1 MKFSMITPCYRLPV
15 CLAIGALLLVPATR
29 LVGQELDKPLRLMP
43 GPQLFI
49 DDYLIGESSFLTRV
63 VNNPQKLPKPVVTG
77 GKNGDEN
84 FQPYTSVVRDPQTKR
99 FRMWYNTGED
109 VSVSH
114 IGYIESEDGI
124 HWLRP
129 HRVLKDPG
137 PIKFGVSV
145 VDRGEK
151 FPDPAKRYVLG
162 YYYKDGLM
170 IATSV
175 EGLDWTLL
183 QPKSVLQH
191 NHDIDSLR
199 WDPLRN
205 RFLAIVSVWVV
216 DNRWE
221 ERRRIPHQSV
231 STDLVNWKKLWPILT
246 PKIGAPVERGE
257 TQFYAMGGA
266 ITRGDLLIGLVKVL
280 RDDLNATPGKSGKEM
295 GDLDRKAAGLGYTVL
310 AWSHDGETWQR
321 DYEPFIPQNL
331 VPGSWDHAMAW
342 ADEQIVVGDETFVY
356 YAGYARGH
364 KVARFE
370 ERQIGLARMPRDRYV
385 SRDADLNVGRL
396 LTKPLVLEASSITVN
411 ANVVGLM
418 RVRLLTADGKP
429 KRGFDWA
436 EIRGDAVA
444 HPVKWQSKIG
454 SLGNDAVRL
463 EFELKD
469 AQLFGFDLHK

>member
-1 MKFSMITPCYRLPV
+1 MTASMNCLGRLSSMSFG
-15 CLAIGALLLVPATR
+15 LAGLIVLVVGGLA
-29 LVGQELDKPLRLMP
+29 GQELDQPLRLKP

-49 DDYLIGESSFLTRV
+49 DDHLIAESSFLTRV
-63 VNNPQKLPKPVVTG
+63 VNQPQKLPKPVVTG

-84 FQPYTSVVRDPQTKR
+84 FQPYISVVRDLRTKR

-109 VSVSH
+109 ISVSH

-124 HWLRP
+124 NWLRP

-137 PIKFGVSV
+137 PIKFGASV
-145 VDRGEK
+145 VDRGEQ
-151 FPDPAKRYVLG
+151 FADPAKRFVLG
-162 YYYKDGLM
+162 YYHKDGLV
-170 IATSV
+170 IATSAD
-175 EGLDWTLL
+175 GLDWTLL
-183 QPKSVLQH
+183 KPTSVLQH

-199 WDPLRN
+199 WDPIRN
-205 RFLAIVSVWVV
+205 RFLAIVSVWFVNSGWG
-216 DNRWE
+216 DRQ
-221 ERRRIPHQSV
+221 RIPHQSV
-231 STDLVNWKKLWPILT
+231 STDLLNWKKLWPILT
-246 PKIGAPVERGE
+246 PKIGAPIERGE

-266 ITRGDLLIGLVKVL
+266 IARGDMLIGLVKIL

-310 AWSHDGETWQR
+310 AWSRDGETWQR
-321 DYEPFIPQNL
+321 DYEPFIPQNP

-342 ADEQIVVGDETFVY
+342 ADEQLVVGDETFVY

-396 LTKPLVLEASSITVN
+396 LSKPLLLDASSLTVN
-411 ANVVGLM
+411 ANVVGSM

-429 KRGFDWA
+429 KSGFDWA

-444 HPVKWQSKIG
+444 HPVKWQSKVS
-454 SLGNDAVRL
+454 SLGNEPVRL

-469 AQLFGFDLHK
+469 AQLFGFDLQK